1 MNYEAIAIW
10 SQVASSIL
18 FLVVLVW
25 MFRKFII
32 PVVMTAQKN
41 KNEEIA
47 RAEQRRDAA
56 KVKLEELRATIGNA
70 DEDAE
75 AIKQRA
81 VAQAERELAVAVAE
95 AKAAGERALHN
106 AQGELDRAR
115 AAARETLRNEF
126 VDKALVR
133 AREEAAKRVTPAV
146 NAQLVDRFV
155 ETLERGGLN

>member
-81 VAQAERELAVAVAE
+81 VAQAERELAAAVAE

>member
-1 MNYEAIAIW
+1 MNYEAIAMW
-10 SQVASSIL
+10 SQVASSVL

-47 RAEQRRDAA
+47 RAEQRRDEA
-56 KVKLEELRATIGNA
+56 KAKLEELRATIGNA
-70 DEDAE
+70 DEDAA
-75 AIKQRA
+75 AIKERA
-81 VAQAERELAVAVAE
+81 IAQAQREREAAVAE
-95 AKAAGERALHN
+95 AKASGERALRN

-115 AAARETLRNEF
+115 AAARETLRNEL

-133 AREEAAKRVTPAV
+133 AREEASKRITPAV
-146 NAQLVDRFV
+146 NVQLVERFV
-155 ETLERGGLN
+155 SSLERGGRN